1 MDTCSTT
8 FIAALFI
15 IGRNWKQ
22 PTCPSAIE
30 LIRNIVYIY
39 AMEYWSSLKNK
50 EYYVIFRKMD
60 GTGKYHSEWGNSDP
74 EELAWYVVTDNELLP
89 IPYKMSMPQS
99 KHLKKL
105 RNNRAQ
111 GKMIESH

>member
-15 IGRNWKQ
+15 IGRNWKE
-22 PTCPSAIE
+22 TGCPSTEEWIN
-30 LIRNIVYIY
+30 NIVYIY

-60 GTGKYHSEWGNSDP
+60 GTGKYHSE
-74 EELAWYVVTDNELLP
+74 
-89 IPYKMSMPQS
+89 
-99 KHLKKL
+99 
-105 RNNRAQ
+105 
-111 GKMIESH
+111 